1 MSASPTSASPRL
13 WRTARSLRSGG
24 PARSAGGL
32 AVLLGLALLPVWIG
46 GRHGYG
52 LGTTAVIAVITAL
65 GLQVV
70 FGLSGQLSVAQA
82 PLQGVGA
89 YAVAQLMVEHGWS
102 FWAALLPA
110 VGIAAL
116 FGVVVGLPGMR
127 VRGDVLAL
135 ATLGAG
141 EILQSLFLNT
151 ERFTGGYQGIAA
163 VPGVSMFGTALD
175 DRGLYA
181 VALGLGLVALAA
193 AVALKASP
201 LGRAWMAIR
210 DDEVAARAYGVRP
223 GRLRILAFA
232 VGSGMAGAAGG
243 LYAVQNGF
251 VSSVS
256 FGLNQTVIV
265 ILVVLIAGEAHMGRT
280 VVAAVA
286 ITAVLD
292 RLSAYGDVSEAITG
306 VVILMVVASR
316 LGLVGAAA
324 VRLRTMLRLPAP
336 KLPVVAEIAP

>member
-1 MSASPTSASPRL
+1 
-13 WRTARSLRSGG
+13 
-24 PARSAGGL
+24 L
-32 AVLLGLALLPVWIG
+32 AILALLAVVPVWIG

-52 LGTTAVIAVITAL
+52 LGTTAVIAVISAL

-110 VGIAAL
+110 VVVSAG
-116 FGVVVGLPGMR
+116 FGVVVGLPGLR

-135 ATLGAG
+135 ATLAAG

-151 ERFTGGYQGIAA
+151 ERFTGGFQGIAGVPA
-163 VPGVSMFGTALD
+163 VSVFGHALD

-181 VALGLGLVALAA
+181 VALGLGLAVLAA
-193 AVALKASP
+193 ALAVKASP
-201 LGRAWMAIR
+201 LGRAWMALR
-210 DDEVAARAYGVRP
+210 DDEVAARSFGVHA
-223 GRLRILAFA
+223 GRLRLLAFA

-243 LYAVQNGF
+243 IYAVQNRF

-256 FGLNQTVIV
+256 FGLSQTVV
-265 ILVVLIAGEAHMGRT
+265 AILVVLIAGEAHVGRT

-292 RLSAYGDVSEAITG
+292 RLAAYGDVSEAVTG
-306 VVILMVVASR
+306 LVILGVVASR
-316 LGLVGAAA
+316 LGLVGSAR
-324 VRLRTMLRLPAP
+324 VRLRTMLRLAAPRPA
-336 KLPVVAEIAP
+336 VAGAEVSVR

>member
-1 MSASPTSASPRL
+1 LPSS
-13 WRTARSLRSGG
+13 G
-24 PARSAGGL
+24 PARSAANL
-32 AVLLGLALLPVWIG
+32 AVLGLVALIPVWIG

-89 YAVAQLMVEHGWS
+89 YAVAQLMVDHGWS
-102 FWAALLPA
+102 FWAALVPA
-110 VGIAAL
+110 VAIAAV
-116 FGVVVGLPGMR
+116 FGVVVGLPGIR

-163 VPGVSMFGTALD
+163 VPGVSVFGTALD

-181 VALGLGLVALAA
+181 VALCVGVVVLSAVVALRH
-193 AVALKASP
+193 SP
-201 LGRAWMAIR
+201 LGRAWLAVR
-210 DDEVAARAYGVRP
+210 DDDVGAKAFGVRA
-223 GRLRILAFA
+223 GRLRLLAFS
-232 VGSGMAGAAGG
+232 VGAGMAGAAGS
-243 LYAVQNGF
+243 LYAVQTGF

-256 FGLNQTVIV
+256 FGLNQTVVV

-280 VVAAVA
+280 VAAAVA

-292 RLSAYGDVSEAITG
+292 RLAAYADVSEAVTG
-306 VVILMVVASR
+306 LVILAVVASR
-316 LGLVGAAA
+316 LGLVGSAR
-324 VRLRTMLRLPAP
+324 VRLRTMLRLAAPRPAVAGAEV
-336 KLPVVAEIAP
+336 PVP

>member
-1 MSASPTSASPRL
+1 ML
-13 WRTARSLRSGG
+13 C
-24 PARSAGGL
+24 L
-32 AVLLGLALLPVWIG
+32 AVLPVWIG

-89 YAVAQLMVEHGWS
+89 YAVAQLMVTHGWS

-110 VGIAAL
+110 VGVAAA
-116 FGVVVGLPGMR
+116 FGVLVGLPGMR

-163 VPGVSMFGTALD
+163 VPGVSIFGTALD

-181 VALGLGLVALAA
+181 VALGLGLIVLAGAIA
-193 AVALKASP
+193 AKASP
-201 LGRAWMAIR
+201 LGRAWMALR
-210 DDEVAARAYGVRP
+210 DDEVAARAYGVHP
-223 GRLRILAFA
+223 GRLRLLAFA

-243 LYAVQNGF
+243 VYAVQNGF

-265 ILVVLIAGEAHMGRT
+265 ILVVLIAGEARMGRT

-292 RLSAYGDVSEAITG
+292 RLSAYGDISEAVTG

-316 LGLVGAAA
+316 LGLVSAAL
-324 VRLRTMLRLPAP
+324 VRLRTMLHVRTPPLPATGE
-336 KLPVVAEIAP
+336 LAP

>member
-1 MSASPTSASPRL
+1 LTRL
-13 WRTARSLRSGG
+13 RRS
-24 PARSAGGL
+24 SAGAL
-32 AVLLGLALLPVWIG
+32 SALALLALVPVWIG

-89 YAVAQLMVEHGWS
+89 YAVAQLMVTHGWS
-102 FWAALLPA
+102 FWAALAPA
-110 VGIAAL
+110 VAVAGA
-116 FGVVVGLPGMR
+116 FGVVVGLPGLR

-163 VPGVSMFGTALD
+163 VPGVSVFGHALD

-181 VALGLGLVALAA
+181 VALGLGLAVLAG

-201 LGRAWMAIR
+201 LGRAWMALR
-210 DDEVAARAYGVRP
+210 DDEEAARSFGVRT
-223 GRLRILAFA
+223 GRLRLLAFA
-232 VGSGMAGAAGG
+232 VGSGMAGAAGAI
-243 LYAVQNGF
+243 YAVQNGF

-256 FGLNQTVIV
+256 FGLNQTVVV
-265 ILVVLIAGEAHMGRT
+265 ILVVLIAGEAHLGRT
-280 VVAAVA
+280 VAAAVA

-292 RLSAYGDVSEAITG
+292 RLSAYGDVSEAVTG
-306 VVILMVVASR
+306 LVILVVVASR
-316 LGLVGAAA
+316 LGLVGSAW

-336 KLPVVAEIAP
+336 HRRVAAADGASP

>member
-1 MSASPTSASPRL
+1 MTV
-13 WRTARSLRSGG
+13 
-24 PARSAGGL
+24 L
-32 AVLLGLALLPVWIG
+32 AGLALLPVWIG

-82 PLQGVGA
+82 PLQGIGA
-89 YAVAQLMVEHGWS
+89 YAMAQLMVSHGWS
-102 FWAALLPA
+102 FSAALVPA
-110 VGIAAL
+110 VAAAAV

-151 ERFTGGYQGIAA
+151 ERFTAGYQGIAA
-163 VPGVSMFGTALD
+163 VPGVSVFGNTLD

-181 VALGLGLVALAA
+181 VALGLALLVLGATL
-193 AVALKASP
+193 ALKASP
-201 LGRAWMAIR
+201 LGRSWMALR

-223 GRLRILAFA
+223 GRLRLLAFA
-232 VGSGMAGAAGG
+232 VGSAMAGAAGG

-256 FGLNQTVIV
+256 FGL
-265 ILVVLIAGEAHMGRT
+265 
-280 VVAAVA
+280 
-286 ITAVLD
+286 D
-292 RLSAYGDVSEAITG
+292 
-306 VVILMVVASR
+306 
-316 LGLVGAAA
+316 
-324 VRLRTMLRLPAP
+324 
-336 KLPVVAEIAP
+336 

>member
-1 MSASPTSASPRL
+1 MRRSSA
-13 WRTARSLRSGG
+13 
-24 PARSAGGL
+24 AGLPVL
-32 AVLLGLALLPVWIG
+32 AVLAVVPVWIG

-70 FGLSGQLSVAQA
+70 YGLSGQLSVAQA

-89 YAVAQLMVEHGWS
+89 YAVAQLMVAHGWS

-110 VGIAAL
+110 VAVAAL
-116 FGVVVGLPGMR
+116 FGVVVGLPGLR

-163 VPGVSMFGTALD
+163 VPGVSVFGHALD

-181 VALGLGLVALAA
+181 VALVVALVVLAA

-201 LGRAWMAIR
+201 LGRACMALR
-210 DDEVAARAYGVRP
+210 DDEVAARSFGVHP
-223 GRLRILAFA
+223 GRLRLLAFA

-256 FGLNQTVIV
+256 FGLSQTVVV
-265 ILVVLIAGEAHMGRT
+265 ILIVLIAGEARMGRT

-286 ITAVLD
+286 MTAVLD
-292 RLSAYGDVSEAITG
+292 RLAAYGDVSEAVTG
-306 VVILMVVASR
+306 LVILLVAATR
-316 LGLVGAAA
+316 LGLGDAARA
-324 VRLRTMLRLPAP
+324 RLRTTVRLPA
-336 KLPVVAEIAP
+336 LRRPVPAGGVAGR

>member
-1 MSASPTSASPRL
+1 MAL
-13 WRTARSLRSGG
+13 
-24 PARSAGGL
+24 L
-32 AVLLGLALLPVWIG
+32 AGLALVPVWIG

-89 YAVAQLMVEHGWS
+89 YAVAQLMVTHGWS

-110 VGIAAL
+110 VVVAAG

-163 VPGVSMFGTALD
+163 VPGVSVLGHALD
-175 DRGLYA
+175 DRGVYA
-181 VALGLGLVALAA
+181 VALGLALLALAGTL
-193 AVALKASP
+193 ALKASP
-201 LGRAWMAIR
+201 LGRAWMALR
-210 DDEVAARAYGVRP
+210 DDEVAAGAYGVHP
-223 GRLRILAFA
+223 GRLRLLAFA

-243 LYAVQNGF
+243 IYAVQNGF

-265 ILVVLIAGEAHMGRT
+265 ILVVLIAGEARMGRT
-280 VVAAVA
+280 VAAAVA

-292 RLSAYGDVSEAITG
+292 RLSAYGDVSEAVTG
-306 VVILMVVASR
+306 VVILVVVASR
-316 LGLVGAAA
+316 LGLVGAAW
-324 VRLRTMLRLPAP
+324 VRLRAMLRLPTR
-336 KLPVVAEIAP
+336 LVAVTGEVSP